1 MTEAAETI
9 VVDASVAVKW
19 FLADGESGV
28 AEAAALLSEH
38 AGGRIA
44 LVAPTLIV
52 HELTG
57 VLTRR
62 LPPEARVEA
71 LNAFFDADVE
81 LVAPSR
87 ELAIATVRLVADRQT
102 SAFDAAYAALA
113 TSLSSPLA
121 TADRRLATAL
131 EGAVTIRAV

>member
-1 MTEAAETI
+1 MPEAAQTI

-19 FLADGESGV
+19 FLAEDESGV
-28 AEAAALLSEH
+28 AEAAELLSDH
-38 AGGRIA
+38 ARGRIA

-57 VLTRR
+57 VLARR
-62 LPPEARVEA
+62 LPPEAHVEA

-81 LVAPSR
+81 LVGPDR
-87 ELAIATVRLVADRQT
+87 DLAIATVRLVADRQT

-113 TSLSSPLA
+113 MSRSCPLA
-121 TADRRLATAL
+121 TADRGLARAL